1 MKHQIQT
8 HFWFPNLH
16 DAVRTKVASCKPCQL
31 YTNKTT
37 KEPQSIL
44 KGPSSAWDTV
54 ALDLFGPIP
63 TGKHVLVVQDVLT
76 RYPAAKIVPS
86 TSSSK
91 VLPALNDIYINYGYL
106 TTHLR
111 DNGPP
116 FNSTEFTTFS
126 KNSDIHH
133 QTTYL
138 YYPQANPAEHIIEPL
153 GKALKAAHFNGQ
165 SSEEALNDFLVGFRA
180 TPHVAT
186 GVPPADFLFWDGY
199 RANFPYQHPLSYR
212 QVERAKM
219 QDIEHHQNINTNA
232 NKSIK
237 RKQDQY
243 KQNNFVLVKNFT
255 RTKKFEPKYL
265 PIPFRVISVNDTG
278 VSIERTTDDAVF
290 YRHKDDIKHCTFDT
304 NTSTKIPPPINSSHY
319 PKLVELTTPHT
330 SNSIFT
336 PTNIPTP
343 AAVPV
348 LPNPGSTSVRL
359 PQRASDYNLC
369 PRK

>member
-265 PIPFRVISVNDTG
+265 PIPFCVISLNNTS
-278 VSIERTTDDAVF
+278 VSIQCTADDVLF
-290 YRHKDDIKHCTFDT
+290 YHHKDDMKHC
-304 NTSTKIPPPINSSHY
+304 TKIPPPINSSHY

-359 PQRASDYNLC
+359 PQQASDYNLC